1 MFEELNTEQMK
12 AVQTIEGPVR
22 IIAGVGTGKTKT
34 LVSRVANMMQK
45 GISSDNIMLLTF
57 TNKAAG
63 EMKLRV
69 QKYIG
74 SEKTKNFT
82 ACTFHSFC
90 NRFLKRYADL
100 AGFTSS
106 FTILDSGDC
115 LDIISELSGEI
126 KGKLK
131 KNLFDVKSF
140 PKDREILAVNGS
152 AINDVRLLWNTICSA
167 DCVNGFTNEV
177 YEILQRYA
185 EYKAKG
191 YTNTSA
197 IEMVVRQKVGSAD
210 IGL

>member
-1 MFEELNTEQMK
+1 
-12 AVQTIEGPVR
+12 
-22 IIAGVGTGKTKT
+22 
-34 LVSRVANMMQK
+34 
-45 GISSDNIMLLTF
+45 MLLTF

-131 KNLFDVKSF
+131 KNLSWLRRI
-140 PKDREILAVNGS
+140 PLAS
-152 AINDVRLLWNTICSA
+152 KL
-167 DCVNGFTNEV
+167 
-177 YEILQRYA
+177 
-185 EYKAKG
+185 
-191 YTNTSA
+191 
-197 IEMVVRQKVGSAD
+197 
-210 IGL
+210 